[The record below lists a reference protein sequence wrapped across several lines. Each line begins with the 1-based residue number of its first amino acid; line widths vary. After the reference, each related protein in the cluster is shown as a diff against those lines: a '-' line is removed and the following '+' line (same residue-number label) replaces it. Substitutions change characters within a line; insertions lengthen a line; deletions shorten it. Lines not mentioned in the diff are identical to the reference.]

1 MMADPKLNGVKVA
14 ILVTDGFEQVEL
26 VEPRKALEAAGAK
39 TEIVSPKTGQVKGWK
54 FTEWGDPF
62 PVDRPLS
69 QAKPE
74 AYDAL
79 VLPGGVI
86 SPDKLRIDEDAIVFV
101 ASFFEDNKP
110 VAAICHGPWTLLETG
125 YVKGR
130 RMASWPSLETDLI
143 NAGAQ
148 WVDQSVVVD
157 GNLVTSR
164 MPDDIPDFNREMI
177 NLFSRARSGP
187 GARPQAGAGPEAR
200 M

>member
-1 MMADPKLNGVKVA
+1 MADPKLNGVKVA

-26 VEPRKALEAAGAK
+26 VEPRKALDAAGAK

-54 FTEWGDPF
+54 FTDWGDAF
-62 PVDRPLS
+62 PVDRPLA
-69 QAKPE
+69 QARPDD
-74 AYDAL
+74 YDAL

-86 SPDKLRIDEDAIVFV
+86 NPDKLRLDEDAIGFV
-101 ASFFEDNKP
+101 ASFFDDNKP
-110 VAAICHGPWTLLETG
+110 VAAICHGPWTVIEAG
-125 YVKGR
+125 HAKGR
-130 RMASWPSLETDLI
+130 RIASWPSLETDLI

-148 WVDQSVVVD
+148 WVDQPVVVD

-177 NLFSRARSGP
+177 ALFSRSRSGP
-187 GARPQAGAGPEAR
+187 GARPQAGTAPGAR

>member
-1 MMADPKLNGVKVA
+1 MADPKLNGVKVA
-14 ILVTDGFEQVEL
+14 ILVSDGFEQVEL

-39 TEIVSPKTGQVKGWK
+39 TEIISPKTGQVKGWK

-62 PVDRPLS
+62 PVERPLS

-74 AYDAL
+74 NYDAL
-79 VLPGGVI
+79 LLPGGVI
-86 SPDKLRIDEDAIVFV
+86 NPDTLRIDEDAIGFV

-110 VAAICHGPWTLLETG
+110 VAAICHGPWTVLETG
-125 YVKGR
+125 YAKGR
-130 RMASWPSLETDLI
+130 RIASWPSLETDLT

-148 WVDQSVVVD
+148 WVDQPVVVD

-164 MPDDIPDFNREMI
+164 MPEDLPDFNREMI
-177 NLFSRARSGP
+177 NLISRARSGP